1 MSKAITFRTRNGEK
15 IYTSPYMPIGS
26 VYISVSSTNPSTY
39 FGGTWE
45 QIKDKF
51 LLCCGSTYS
60 AGSTGGEASHKL
72 TTSEI
77 PAHTHGSKSLVGK
90 MQFRAITNGTN
101 IADIY
106 SSGNAI
112 CSYTQDGGS
121 TWSMGLNGTSGSN
134 KPTDVLTVNAT
145 HEHSSVGGGS
155 AHNNMPPYLAVYVW
169 KRIS

>member
-1 MSKAITFRTRNGEK
+1 MSKGIVFRNRNNEK
-15 IYTSPYMPIGS
+15 IYPCPFYPIGS
-26 VYISVSSTNPSTY
+26 VYISLSNTNPSTY

-45 QIKDKF
+45 QIKDRF
-51 LLCCGSTYS
+51 LLS
-60 AGSTGGEASHKL
+60 AGNTYAVGNTGGSSTVTL
-72 TTSEI
+72 TTNQI

-106 SSGNAI
+106 SSGNSI
-112 CSYTQDGGS
+112 CSYTQDGGN

-145 HEHSSVGGGS
+145 HEHSSVGGNGS
-155 AHNNMPPYLAVYVW
+155 HDNMPPYLVVYMW